1 MKKIGAFL
9 ITIFLTAGL
18 GFAELYP
25 TSRYV
30 ELGID
35 LTAGADENVMPI
47 SEILVKDLVIDF
59 SKIAD
64 SLGDDG
70 MVINGNGD
78 ADFFFNLNFG
88 KKFSM
93 GSFIDL
99 DLSARLGMSKDL
111 FELLGSGNEVDT
123 PIVASVNAGM
133 EMYAEIGAPVK
144 INIGKFG
151 IKVTPSY
158 FLPIV
163 YMPQPKAA
171 ITTTLKS
178 DGTITAEGVAD
189 FSVYSLFNMGAIFD
203 SNFNFIGASA
213 LTNSLTDTA
222 NVFGL
227 MQEGGF
233 DLTAE
238 VEYPLVKSLDVG
250 VYTRVPVVQSKLK
263 YVTSG
268 TVTYNAAL
276 TQSLLES
283 YTSGGSVSYTTDG
296 PTFSGVSFNDNTYG
310 VNRPFRLGAEGAWRP
325 FGKWCTFRPLV
336 GVAARNPFGDDFNW
350 KTSVYP
356 EYSLGVDMR
365 FFYVIGLN
373 FSTSYT
379 KQIFAQTAGF
389 TFNLRVFELDVKVAS
404 TSASFVDSWLLSGAT
419 AFVGIR
425 AGF

>member
-163 YMPQPKAA
+163 YMPQPEAT
-171 ITTTLKS
+171 ITATMKS
-178 DGTITAEGVAD
+178 DGTVTAEGVAD
-189 FSVYSLFNMGAIFD
+189 FSVYSLFNMGTIFD
-203 SNFNFIGASA
+203 SNFNFVGTSA
-213 LTNSLTDTA
+213 LLSSMTDTA
-222 NVFGL
+222 SMFGL
-227 MQEGGF
+227 LQEGGI

-250 VYTRVPVVQSKLK
+250 IYTRVPVVQSKLK

-268 TVTYNAAL
+268 TVTYTAAL

-283 YTSGGSVSYTTDG
+283 YTSGSSASFTTDG
-296 PTFSGVSFNDNTYG
+296 PTFSGVSFDESTYG

-336 GVAARNPFGDDFNW
+336 GVAARNPFGEDFNW

-373 FSTSYT
+373 FTTSYT
-379 KQIFAQTAGF
+379 EQIFAQTAGF